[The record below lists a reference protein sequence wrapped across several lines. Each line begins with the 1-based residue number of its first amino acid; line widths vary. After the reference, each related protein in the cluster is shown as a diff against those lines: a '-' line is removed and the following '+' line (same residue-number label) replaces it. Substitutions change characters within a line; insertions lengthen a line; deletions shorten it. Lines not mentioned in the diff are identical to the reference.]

1 MPESNA
7 IAVALLYQSGQLGS
21 HLKNALGELGAA
33 VVYEAAPASVDRD
46 ALENSGARVV
56 IVNLDADSD
65 NYIDA
70 LYDVLD
76 AGDYEVVF
84 NDAQVSS
91 NLQGWDQA
99 RWVRHLGAKILR
111 KPENIEPPRPPGA
124 EPVPT
129 PVQLVA
135 SVEDQVRVVG
145 WPAYTDRGL
154 GVSVA
159 VGMFVEGAL
168 QFG

>member
-7 IAVALLYQSGQLGS
+7 IAVALLYQAGQLGS

-56 IVNLDADSD
+56 IVNLDAESD

-70 LYDVLD
+70 LYDMLD

-99 RWVRHLGAKILR
+99 RWVRHLGSKILR
-111 KPENIEPPRPPGA
+111 KPEIVEPPRPPGA
-124 EPVPT
+124 
-129 PVQLVA
+129 
-135 SVEDQVRVVG
+135 
-145 WPAYTDRGL
+145 
-154 GVSVA
+154 
-159 VGMFVEGAL
+159 
-168 QFG
+168 